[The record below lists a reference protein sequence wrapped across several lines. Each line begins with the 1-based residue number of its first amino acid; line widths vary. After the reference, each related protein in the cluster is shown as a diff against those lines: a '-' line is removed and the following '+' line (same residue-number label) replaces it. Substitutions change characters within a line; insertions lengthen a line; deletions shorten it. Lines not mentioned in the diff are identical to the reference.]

1 MPRRKSYT
9 TAEGF
14 QSLDQH
20 LIAQQMIPP
29 EGLRRKQGR
38 LGCRA
43 KTNAQKTNADGVPQ
57 WLIQTL
63 FQPID
68 GDTEHA
74 PEVVPVTVTA
84 KVKPVIRVGVPVEFV
99 GFGAWV
105 YVSHDKTTKQVTSV
119 GRSFM
124 AAGFKQNGGE

>member
-1 MPRRKSYT
+1 MARKKSYVDI
-9 TAEGF
+9 EGS

-20 LIAQQMIPP
+20 LIAKQLIP
-29 EGLRRKQGR
+29 LRVDEKPGDW
-38 LGCRA
+38 
-43 KTNAQKTNADGVPQ
+43 NAETKRVDQKTSADGTPQ

-68 GDTEHA
+68 GDTEHT

-84 KVKPVIRVGVPVEFV
+84 RTKPVIRAGVAAEFV
-99 GFGAWV
+99 GFRAWV
-105 YVSHDKTTKQVTSV
+105 YVSRNKNTKQITAV

-124 AAGFKQNGGE
+124 ADGLKQNGGD

>member
-1 MPRRKSYT
+1 MPRKKSY
-9 TAEGF
+9 ASIEGF

-20 LIAQQMIPP
+20 LIAKQLIPLTVDP
-29 EGLRRKQGR
+29 KPGDWDAE
-38 LGCRA
+38 A
-43 KTNAQKTNADGVPQ
+43 KTNMQKTNSAGVPQ

-74 PEVVPVTVTA
+74 PEVVPITVTA
-84 KVKPVIRVGVPVEFV
+84 KTKPVIRTGVPAEFV

-105 YVSHDKTTKQVTSV
+105 YVTRNRTTKQITAV

-124 AAGFKQNGGE
+124 ADGIRQNGGE

>member
-14 QSLDQH
+14 QSLDQR
-20 LIAQQMIPP
+20 LIAQQMIP
-29 EGLRRKQGR
+29 LRVEEKQGDWD
-38 LGCRA
+38 A
-43 KTNAQKTNADGVPQ
+43 ETKTNAQKTNADGVPQ

>member
-1 MPRRKSYT
+1 MARKKSYVDI
-9 TAEGF
+9 EGF

-20 LIAQQMIPP
+20 LIAKQLIPLRVDEKPGEWNP
-29 EGLRRKQGR
+29 ETKSLD
-38 LGCRA
+38 
-43 KTNAQKTNADGVPQ
+43 QKVNSEGTPQ

-68 GDTEHA
+68 GDMEHA

-84 KVKPVIRVGVPVEFV
+84 KTKPVIRIGVAAEFI
-99 GFGAWV
+99 GFRAWV
-105 YVSHDKTTKQVTSV
+105 YVSRNTSTRQITAV

-124 AAGFKQNGGE
+124 ADGLRQNGGD

>member
-1 MPRRKSYT
+1 MPRKKSYT
-9 TAEGF
+9 SIEGF

-20 LIAQQMIPP
+20 LIAKQLIPLTVDP
-29 EGLRRKQGR
+29 KPGDWDAE
-38 LGCRA
+38 A
-43 KTNAQKTNADGVPQ
+43 KTNIQKTTANGVPQ

-74 PEVVPVTVTA
+74 PEVVSVTVTA
-84 KVKPVIRVGVPVEFV
+84 KTKPVIRAGVPAEFV

-105 YVSHDKTTKQVTSV
+105 YVTRNRNTRQITAV

-124 AAGFKQNGGE
+124 ADGIRQNGGE

>member
-1 MPRRKSYT
+1 MVYKKSYVDI
-9 TAEGF
+9 EGF

-20 LIAQQMIPP
+20 LVAKQMILLRVDEKPGEWNP
-29 EGLRRKQGR
+29 ETKSVD
-38 LGCRA
+38 
-43 KTNAQKTNADGVPQ
+43 QKTNADGIPQ

-74 PEVVPVTVTA
+74 PEVVPVTVTS
-84 KVKPVIRVGVPVEFV
+84 KTKPVIRAGVAAEFV
-99 GFGAWV
+99 GFRAWV
-105 YVSHDKTTKQVTSV
+105 YVSRNKSTKQITAV

-124 AAGFKQNGGE
+124 ADGFKQGSGE